1 MSEIVVTYHHR
12 GLLTI
17 WAFQKLKWRDPEKEG
32 ILRRRR
38 RQIGKLEN
46 RVIFYGFKCQQA
58 ILFPFK
64 FESGDLIWQLRRT
77 FCFFSIWKAVI
88 LNGSLPKRRIEQ
100 NWKKLSALKTT
111 LLWIE
116 TMGELSKVIGSVW
129 KEEEKTFTFW
139 KSLSSVKKNYYG
151 RTQPSYRGS
160 RQVQGGEKGNYQR
173 ISKSPSWPS
182 LHLVVVMNSNLDFP
196 PNLFPKKRPVC
207 IDLFFKQAPD
217 SLACQI
223 ESITSWGILCCP
235 TGNNF
240 LIGFFRLNSNFQ

>member
-88 LNGSLPKRRIEQ
+88 LNCSLPKRRIEQ
-100 NWKKLSALKTT
+100 NWKKWSALKTT

-116 TMGELSKVIGSVW
+116 TMGELSKVIESVW

-139 KSLSSVKKNYYG
+139 KSLSPVKKKIMGELSPVIEGHAKYREGKKVTISAFRNYHHDH
-151 RTQPSYRGS
+151 Q
-160 RQVQGGEKGNYQR
+160 
-173 ISKSPSWPS
+173 W
-182 LHLVVVMNSNLDFP
+182 L
-196 PNLFPKKRPVC
+196 
-207 IDLFFKQAPD
+207 
-217 SLACQI
+217 
-223 ESITSWGILCCP
+223 
-235 TGNNF
+235 
-240 LIGFFRLNSNFQ
+240 